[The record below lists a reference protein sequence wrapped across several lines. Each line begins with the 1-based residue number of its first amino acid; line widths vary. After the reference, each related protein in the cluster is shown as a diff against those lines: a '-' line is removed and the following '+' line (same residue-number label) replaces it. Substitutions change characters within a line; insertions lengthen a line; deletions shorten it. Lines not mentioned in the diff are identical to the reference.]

1 MTSRTVGV
9 WRTGGPSSDFGR
21 SVDPISTRPADYAN
35 HITIRPT
42 RFSDLPTAMTSKVSF
57 VPYRPCR
64 ISSQMNVAISISHSL
79 KDRDPQQ
86 NFQNRFTIY
95 IVSVICL
102 FFAIQNTSYQTFC
115 FLGTYPIVMLHYT
128 KQICTANKIQRTPS
142 FLAIKVPI

>member
-9 WRTGGPSSDFGR
+9 WRTGGPTSDQLILSQPGR
-21 SVDPISTRPADYAN
+21 QIMPT
-35 HITIRPT
+35 TLQIRPT

-102 FFAIQNTSYQTFC
+102 FFAIQNTSNQTFC

>member
-1 MTSRTVGV
+1 MKALVLPRKWCHEMTSRTVGV

-102 FFAIQNTSYQTFC
+102 FFCHTKYFKSDISLVRYTSNAIHSGWN
-115 FLGTYPIVMLHYT
+115 
-128 KQICTANKIQRTPS
+128 
-142 FLAIKVPI
+142 